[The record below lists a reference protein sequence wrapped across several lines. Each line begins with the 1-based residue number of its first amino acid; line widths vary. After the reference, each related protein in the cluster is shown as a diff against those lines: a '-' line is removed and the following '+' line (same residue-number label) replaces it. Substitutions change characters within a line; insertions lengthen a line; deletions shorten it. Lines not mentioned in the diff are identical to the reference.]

1 MMTQRTLLWNGV
13 EGWDTQLFAPVS
25 DSELE
30 KMGSP
35 ALCET
40 ENQLKGLEPNEMKD
54 RKGSVSK
61 SGQQVSKADKR
72 YEEGSQDFEG
82 NQAVTLT
89 EAEKGETLRFP
100 FPTEDLW
107 SAYCDHD
114 KRIILKIVIIYWV
127 LCTKLSAEQ
136 YLYKMV
142 TKTFAY
148 LLDWMLH
155 CGKGSH

>member
-30 KMGSP
+30 KWGHQHFVKPKISWRDWNQMKWKTGRAVSQNLGSRWVRQ
-35 ALCET
+35 T
-40 ENQLKGLEPNEMKD
+40 KGMKKAH
-54 RKGSVSK
+54 RPWGELGSNTDWSRERRD
-61 SGQQVSKADKR
+61 S
-72 YEEGSQDFEG
+72 
-82 NQAVTLT
+82 
-89 EAEKGETLRFP
+89 RFP
-100 FPTEDLW
+100 FLLRTLW
-107 SAYCDHD
+107 SAYCDQD
-114 KRIILKIVIIYWV
+114 KRIIFKIAIIYWV

>member
-1 MMTQRTLLWNGV
+1 
-13 EGWDTQLFAPVS
+13 
-25 DSELE
+25 
-30 KMGSP
+30 MGSP

-89 EAEKGETLRFP
+89 EAEKGETGP
-100 FPTEDLW
+100 
-107 SAYCDHD
+107 S
-114 KRIILKIVIIYWV
+114 
-127 LCTKLSAEQ
+127 LCYPNPGQL
-136 YLYKMV
+136 
-142 TKTFAY
+142 
-148 LLDWMLH
+148 
-155 CGKGSH
+155 CGKSLLLGKKPCCPGEPRPGLGVSQSSWVELGGGHGSSSQACPAPPTASL